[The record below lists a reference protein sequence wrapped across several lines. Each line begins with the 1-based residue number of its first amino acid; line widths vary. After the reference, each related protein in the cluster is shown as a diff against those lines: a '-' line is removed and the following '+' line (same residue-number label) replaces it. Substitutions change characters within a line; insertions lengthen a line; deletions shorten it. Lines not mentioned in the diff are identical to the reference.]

1 MLRLNQQNKPDRKI
15 KFPNYKISKIKTG
28 IVHLGIGAFH
38 RAHQAFYTDQVLE
51 KDGGDWAICGVS
63 LKRPEVR
70 DQMVPQDGLYS
81 LVEQDASGN
90 PIKIIGAVKE
100 VLFAPEDPEAVLKIM
115 ASPDTRVVSLT
126 VTEKGYCHD
135 PASGRL
141 NFQHPDILN
150 DLKSPSQPASAIG
163 FLVQALSLRR
173 DSGIKAFTV
182 LSCDNLPENGKTLQ
196 KLVLE
201 FANRRDPDL
210 AKWIEKEA
218 TFPCCMVD
226 RIVPATSESDRDEIS
241 ERLGV
246 RDEAMVVTEPFSQWV
261 IEDDFVN
268 GRPAWENVGAEM
280 VEDVRPFEEM
290 KLRMLNG
297 THSTLAYLGYLAGM
311 EYVSE
316 AVQQPVFENFLRNMM
331 KEEIM
336 PTLKLPESVDLD
348 QYQNALI
355 ERYQNP
361 ALKHRLWQIAMDGSQ
376 KLPQR
381 LLGTIRDRIATA
393 TSFNRLVLAVAG
405 WMRYILGR
413 DEKGNPIEIRDPL
426 AEVYRKISLES
437 GMLGKET
444 PSVTSINAYVSQIL
458 SIKEIF
464 GVDLPDNPHFRNA
477 VTREFEKLMNQGALK
492 SVQDLS

>member
-1 MLRLNQQNKPDRKI
+1 MDSAIIILSIFLALAIGLIVFLVAQNFKAQDSS
-15 KFPNYKISKIKTG
+15 NAETYN
-28 IVHLGIGAFH
+28 
-38 RAHQAFYTDQVLE
+38 
-51 KDGGDWAICGVS
+51 
-63 LKRPEVR
+63 LKLSEEVR
-70 DQMVPQDGLYS
+70 KTIEEVFNERESQFKTSSKENIEKIIDPFKARIKEFEDEVKKNTEQQLKLHVETKTTIDGL
-81 LVEQDASGN
+81 
-90 PIKIIGAVKE
+90 
-100 VLFAPEDPEAVLKIM
+100 
-115 ASPDTRVVSLT
+115 
-126 VTEKGYCHD
+126 
-135 PASGRL
+135 
-141 NFQHPDILN
+141 
-150 DLKSPSQPASAIG
+150 
-163 FLVQALSLRR
+163 
-173 DSGIKAFTV
+173 
-182 LSCDNLPENGKTLQ
+182 
-196 KLVLE
+196 
-201 FANRRDPDL
+201 
-210 AKWIEKEA
+210 IEK
-218 TFPCCMVD
+218 TNQ
-226 RIVPATSESDRDEIS
+226 ITSDTANLADALRGDSKTQGDY
-241 ERLGV
+241 G
-246 RDEAMVVTEPFSQWV
+246 
-261 IEDDFVN
+261 
-268 GRPAWENVGAEM
+268 
-280 VEDVRPFEEM
+280 EM

-316 AVQQPVFENFLRNMM
+316 AVQQPVFESFLRNMM
-331 KEEIM
+331 KDEIM

-413 DEKGNPIEIRDPL
+413 DEKGNPIEVRDPL

-437 GMLGKET
+437 GMLEKET

-464 GVDLPDNPHFRNA
+464 GEDLPDNPHFRNA

-492 SVQDLS
+492 SIQDLS

>member
-1 MLRLNQQNKPDRKI
+1 
-15 KFPNYKISKIKTG
+15 
-28 IVHLGIGAFH
+28 
-38 RAHQAFYTDQVLE
+38 
-51 KDGGDWAICGVS
+51 
-63 LKRPEVR
+63 
-70 DQMVPQDGLYS
+70 
-81 LVEQDASGN
+81 
-90 PIKIIGAVKE
+90 
-100 VLFAPEDPEAVLKIM
+100 
-115 ASPDTRVVSLT
+115 
-126 VTEKGYCHD
+126 
-135 PASGRL
+135 
-141 NFQHPDILN
+141 
-150 DLKSPSQPASAIG
+150 
-163 FLVQALSLRR
+163 
-173 DSGIKAFTV
+173 
-182 LSCDNLPENGKTLQ
+182 
-196 KLVLE
+196 
-201 FANRRDPDL
+201 
-210 AKWIEKEA
+210 
-218 TFPCCMVD
+218 
-226 RIVPATSESDRDEIS
+226 
-241 ERLGV
+241 
-246 RDEAMVVTEPFSQWV
+246 
-261 IEDDFVN
+261 
-268 GRPAWENVGAEM
+268 
-280 VEDVRPFEEM
+280 
-290 KLRMLNG
+290 
-297 THSTLAYLGYLAGM
+297 M

-336 PTLKLPESVDLD
+336 PTLKLPESVDLE

-413 DEKGNPIEIRDPL
+413 DEQGNNIEIRDPL
-426 AEVYRKISLES
+426 AEVYQKISLES

-444 PSVTSINAYVSQIL
+444 PSLTSINAYVSQIL